1 MSENKGIT
9 VMIDG
14 KKYEMSFGEL
24 AQSNS
29 ILLEALIAELTKKG
43 IIDPTELGNTIR
55 EVQKARIKEK

>member
-1 MSENKGIT
+1 MADKEGIT

-29 ILLEALIAELTKKG
+29 ILLEALIAELTKKNL
-43 IIDPTELGNTIR
+43 IDPKALGQTIQ
-55 EVQKARIKEK
+55 EVRKARIREK